1 MKGLEPSTFCMANRS
16 RRVEVTQE
24 SADLSHSSTRYIRLD
39 LPIRGQR
46 SPTGASRRSYVRNV
60 LACAPGEA
68 VGEPMLYPPA
78 AQARHSVMS
87 IASTGSPGAAF
98 RYCSYLAARSASA

>member
-1 MKGLEPSTFCMANRS
+1 MRPTGA
-16 RRVEVTQE
+16 
-24 SADLSHSSTRYIRLD
+24 
-39 LPIRGQR
+39 
-46 SPTGASRRSYVRNV
+46 SPTGASRRSCVRSV

-68 VGEPMLYPPA
+68 VGEPMLYLPA

-87 IASTGSPGAAF
+87 IARTGSPGAAS